1 MRLRGASQT
10 EVSDTIESGSWK
22 PAKRGKYQARKKFT
36 FGHPSPVNQQVY
48 PFKTID
54 AIFADEPDEIV
65 VVTVI
70 VYFGN

>member
-1 MRLRGASQT
+1 VFLRGP
-10 EVSDTIESGSWK
+10 SWIK
-22 PAKRGKYQARKKFT
+22 NAICIRVKY
-36 FGHPSPVNQQVY
+36 NQQVY

-65 VVTVI
+65 VVTAI